1 MMDQEEY
8 DDFIKSAFK
17 SVEGKKPSFW
27 VYCEE
32 CENITTI
39 TDGKAA
45 CGHVPQWLKDVRAWL
60 DSRDSSQ

>member
-1 MMDQEEY
+1 MNQEQY

-17 SVEGKKPSFW
+17 RVDGKKTIVW
-27 VYCEE
+27 VHCEE

-39 TDGKAA
+39 TNGKAD

-60 DSRDSSQ
+60 NSRDSSQ

>member
-1 MMDQEEY
+1 MNQEQY

-17 SVEGKKPSFW
+17 SVKGQKPVFLVW
-27 VYCEE
+27 CED
-32 CENITTI
+32 CDDITTI
-39 TDGKAA
+39 ANGKAN